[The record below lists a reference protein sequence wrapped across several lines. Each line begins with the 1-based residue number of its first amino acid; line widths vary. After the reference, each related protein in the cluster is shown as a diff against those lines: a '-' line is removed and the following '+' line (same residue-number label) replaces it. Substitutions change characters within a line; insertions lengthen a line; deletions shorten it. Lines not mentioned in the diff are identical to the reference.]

1 MIYLGNDA
9 IIIAPSSGT
18 ATNSPVP
25 YSSTIGEYDIG
36 SRERIIGRS
45 ESYAESPESMLNNIV
60 RFTFSGSGQ
69 YDLGWRTTYGK
80 TIDFTEFK
88 LSLIDSH

>member
-1 MIYLGNDA
+1 VIYLGNDA

-36 SRERIIGRS
+36 SSRVVK
-45 ESYAESPESMLNNIV
+45 YP
-60 RFTFSGSGQ
+60 FSNVNV
-69 YDLGWRTTYGK
+69 
-80 TIDFTEFK
+80 
-88 LSLIDSH
+88 